1 MAVGAG
7 FDPGFHI
14 RSHLVPVKPESD
26 PVECFV
32 GHEVPCR
39 RGGVEGTE
47 QSVAQRGWWDDEEEG
62 SSVEVQGLG
71 VGEPVVVE
79 ADEAVSEGGCVSR
92 GKLPEDGFGKGVV
105 GVVAEGGVDG
115 VEGVIGKVARGPFI
129 GGGKGG

>member
-1 MAVGAG
+1 M
-7 FDPGFHI
+7 
-14 RSHLVPVKPESD
+14 
-26 PVECFV
+26 
-32 GHEVPCR
+32 
-39 RGGVEGTE
+39 EGTE

-92 GKLPEDGFGKGVV
+92 GKLPEDGFGEGVV
-105 GVVAEGGVDG
+105 RVVAEGGVDG
-115 VEGVIGKVARGPFI
+115 VEDVIGKVGRGPFI